1 MQMSEQLSV
10 KIPAD
15 VDRPDK
21 VLAGLTTRQIGI
33 LAGTAVL
40 LWAGWVSLGPWLGV
54 AGFAVLAVPVAGA
67 GIAVALLRR
76 DGLGLDEWVLAALV
90 HLVGRKHHHD
100 PAAPATA
107 LSDHS
112 EPQGQGNS
120 DGGDS
125 DPAVAGLPEWINARA
140 FHTHPRPRSSPLP
153 ASAMP
158 AHTITTSAEFDAE
171 LVGYVEL
178 GEHGAGLVVAA
189 STVNF
194 ALRNER
200 EQAELIECF
209 ARCLHSQ
216 TGPIQIVIRPHP
228 IDLTPILAQLAESG
242 SRLPHPALRAAAAAH
257 HQWLTQLSA
266 TGGLLSRQILIVLRE
281 PTTGDIAGAGR
292 ARLRRRLAEISRC
305 LAPADITVTA
315 LSPTQLEQVL
325 ATSTDPSR
333 QLPTTAI
340 GPHGPG
346 LWTHPSPHT
355 LDHFGTSTEA
365 GIDSGAQGG
374 WR

>member
-1 MQMSEQLSV
+1 MNEQLSV

-33 LAGTAVL
+33 LAGTAAL
-40 LWAGWVSLGPWLGV
+40 LWAGWVSLGPLLGV

-90 HLVGRKHHHD
+90 HLIGGKHHHD

-107 LSDHS
+107 LSDRC
-112 EPQGQGNS
+112 EPPGGGDR
-120 DGGDS
+120 DGG
-125 DPAVAGLPEWINARA
+125 VAGLPEWINARA
-140 FHTHPRPRSSPLP
+140 FHTRPQPHSSPLP

-158 AHTITTSAEFDAE
+158 AHTITTSAEFDADQ
-171 LVGYVEL
+171 VGYLEL
-178 GEHGAGLVVAA
+178 GEHGVGLVAAA

-194 ALRNER
+194 ALRNDR

-209 ARCLHSQ
+209 ARSLHSQ
-216 TGPIQIVIRPHP
+216 TGPMQILIRPHP
-228 IDLTPILAQLAESG
+228 IDLTPILAQLAATGAS
-242 SRLPHPALRAAAAAH
+242 LPHPALRAAAAAH
-257 HQWLTQLSA
+257 HQWLTELAA

-281 PTTGDIAGAGR
+281 PTPTATTAAQ

-315 LSPTQLEQVL
+315 LTPTQLEQVL

-333 QLPTTAI
+333 RLPTAAI
-340 GPHGPG
+340 Y
-346 LWTHPSPHT
+346 THSPAVDPRQPT
-355 LDHFGTSTEA
+355 PLLRRIGRA
-365 GIDSGAQGG
+365 
-374 WR
+374 

>member
-1 MQMSEQLSV
+1 MTEQLSV

-15 VDRPDK
+15 VDRADK
-21 VLAGLTTRQIGI
+21 VLAGLTTRQIGT
-33 LAGTAVL
+33 LAGTAAL
-40 LWAGWVSLGPWLGV
+40 LWAGWVGLGPWLGV
-54 AGFAVLAVPVAGA
+54 GVFAVIAVPTAGA

-76 DGLGLDEWVLAALV
+76 DGLGLDEWVLAALL

-107 LSDHS
+107 LSDHT
-112 EPQGQGNS
+112 EPQGQRDS
-120 DGGDS
+120 DGS
-125 DPAVAGLPEWINARA
+125 DGAVAGLPEWINARA
-140 FHTHPRPRSSPLP
+140 FHTHPRPRSTPLP

-158 AHTITTSAEFDAE
+158 AHTITTSTDLDAE

-178 GEHGAGLVVAA
+178 GEHGVGLVAAA

-242 SRLPHPALRAAAAAH
+242 SRLPHPALRTAAAAH

-266 TGGLLSRQILIVLRE
+266 AGGLLSRQILIVLRE
-281 PTTGDIAGAGR
+281 PAAGHTGAGQ
-292 ARLRRRLAEISRC
+292 ARLRRRLAEISRA
-305 LAPADITVTA
+305 LAPADITVAA

-333 QLPTTAI
+333 QLPATAI
-340 GPHGPG
+340 GPHSPQ
-346 LWTHPSPHT
+346 LWTDT
-355 LDHFGTSTEA
+355 LDHVRGSTEA
-365 GIDSGAQGG
+365 GTAGGTAAGSDAEGG

>member
-1 MQMSEQLSV
+1 
-10 KIPAD
+10 
-15 VDRPDK
+15 
-21 VLAGLTTRQIGI
+21 
-33 LAGTAVL
+33 
-40 LWAGWVSLGPWLGV
+40 
-54 AGFAVLAVPVAGA
+54 
-67 GIAVALLRR
+67 VALLRR

-90 HLVGRKHHHD
+90 HLVGPKQHHD
-100 PAAPATA
+100 PAALATA
-107 LSDHS
+107 LSDHT
-112 EPQGQGNS
+112 EPASGEGDS
-120 DGGDS
+120 DGGV
-125 DPAVAGLPEWINARA
+125 VAGLPEWINARA
-140 FHTHPRPRSSPLP
+140 FNTHPRPRSSPLP
-153 ASAMP
+153 VSAMP
-158 AHTITTSAEFDAE
+158 AHTITTSHELDAE
-171 LVGYVEL
+171 LIGYVEL
-178 GEHGAGLVVAA
+178 GEHGVGVVAAA

-194 ALRNER
+194 ALRNDR

-228 IDLTPILAQLAESG
+228 IDLTPILAQLADTG

-266 TGGLLSRQILIVLRE
+266 TGGWLSRQILIVLRE
-281 PTTGDIAGAGR
+281 PTDGHTGAGR

-340 GPHGPG
+340 HPHGPQ
-346 LWTHPSPHT
+346 LWTHTP
-355 LDHFGTSTEA
+355 DHVGTEA
-365 GIDSGAQGG
+365 GIDGAAAGT

>member
-1 MQMSEQLSV
+1 MSV

-15 VDRPDK
+15 VDRADK

-33 LAGTAVL
+33 LAGTAAL
-40 LWAGWVSLGPWLGV
+40 LWAGWVALGPWLGLG
-54 AGFAVLAVPVAGA
+54 GFTVLAVPTAGA

-90 HLVGRKHHHD
+90 HLVGPKHHHD

-107 LSDHS
+107 LSDHT
-112 EPQGQGNS
+112 EPASAGSDSGGS
-120 DGGDS
+120 DG
-125 DPAVAGLPEWINARA
+125 ALAGLPEWINARA

-153 ASAMP
+153 AAAMP
-158 AHTITTSAEFDAE
+158 AHTITTSHDLDAE

-178 GEHGAGLVVAA
+178 GEHGVGVVAAA

-194 ALRNER
+194 ALRNDR

-216 TGPIQIVIRPHP
+216 TGPIQILIRPHP
-228 IDLTPILAQLAESG
+228 IDLTPILAQLADTG

-281 PTTGDIAGAGR
+281 PTDGPTGAER

-325 ATSTDPSR
+325 TTSTDPSR

-340 GPHGPG
+340 HPHDRP
-346 LWTHPSPHT
+346 LWTHAHPHT
-355 LDHFGTSTEA
+355 LDHVDVSAHADA
-365 GIDSGAQGG
+365 GAHLPSSAEGG

>member
-1 MQMSEQLSV
+1 VLTPALQEVSVSV

-33 LAGTAVL
+33 LAGTAAL
-40 LWAGWVSLGPWLGV
+40 LWAAWVSLGPWFGV
-54 AGFAVLAVPVAGA
+54 GGFVLVAVPVAGA

-76 DGLGLDEWVLAALV
+76 DGLRLDEWVLAALL
-90 HLVGRKHHHD
+90 HLVGPKHHHD

-112 EPQGQGNS
+112 EPSGESGL
-120 DGGDS
+120 DA
-125 DPAVAGLPEWINARA
+125 AVAGLPEWINARA
-140 FHTHPRPRSSPLP
+140 FHTHPSPRSSPLP

-158 AHTITTSAEFDAE
+158 AHTITTTELDADHI
-171 LVGYVEL
+171 GYLEL
-178 GEHGAGLVVAA
+178 GEHGVGLVAAA

-194 ALRNER
+194 ALRNDR
-200 EQAELIECF
+200 EQTELIDCF

-216 TGPIQIVIRPHP
+216 TGPIQILVRPHP
-228 IDLTPILAQLAESG
+228 IDLTPILAELAGTSAW
-242 SRLPHPALRAAAAAH
+242 LPHPALRAAAAAH
-257 HQWLTQLSA
+257 HQWLTQLAA

-281 PTTGDIAGAGR
+281 PTPTGSGAAQ

-315 LSPTQLEQVL
+315 LTPAQLEQVL
-325 ATSTDPSR
+325 TVSTDPSR
-333 QLPTTAI
+333 RLPTTALHT
-340 GPHGPG
+340 HGPQ
-346 LWTHPSPHT
+346 LWTHTEP
-355 LDHFGTSTEA
+355 TSA
-365 GIDSGAQGG
+365 GAVQVDGGEGG

>member
-1 MQMSEQLSV
+1 MSEQFSV

-33 LAGTAVL
+33 LAGTAAL
-40 LWAGWVSLGPWLGV
+40 LWAGWVSLGPWLGL

-90 HLVGRKHHHD
+90 HLVGPKHHHD

-107 LSDHS
+107 LSDHT
-112 EPQGQGNS
+112 EPAF
-120 DGGDS
+120 GGGVS
-125 DPAVAGLPEWINARA
+125 GGAVAGLPEWINARA

-158 AHTITTSAEFDAE
+158 AHTIIPSSDLDAE

-178 GEHGAGLVVAA
+178 GEHGVGLVAAA

-194 ALRNER
+194 ALRNDR

-216 TGPIQIVIRPHP
+216 TGPIQIVVRPHP

-281 PTTGDIAGAGR
+281 HSAGDTAGAGR

-305 LAPADITVTA
+305 LAPGDITVTA

-333 QLPTTAI
+333 HLPTTAI
-340 GPHGPG
+340 GPRDPQ
-346 LWTHPSPHT
+346 LWTHTSPHT
-355 LDHFGTSTEA
+355 LDHVCTSTEA
-365 GIDSGAQGG
+365 GIGSGAEGR